1 MLTAILFISCVSLIL
16 LLYVCYYYRSL
27 RKVNVDFEIMKF
39 ISDKIAR
46 GADTFL
52 KCLYTHLIFFLLLA
66 SILILLISCSNIG
79 SRYIDRFGFLY
90 FIFGSLISIL
100 AGFIGMKI
108 STKSNIL
115 TAEGAKRSLRDGFNV
130 AFNSGS
136 LIGVSIVFLGILGV
150 SLIYLYY
157 YLFCPSFGCFFKT
170 NIILFALGVESVAL
184 FCRVAGGIFT
194 KSADIGADLVGKLEK
209 NIPEDDIKNPAVI
222 ADNVGD
228 NVGDIAGMGSDLLGS
243 LVSAII
249 GCVFSFII
257 FFNNIDL
264 YTFSNLIMFPL
275 IFCFCSFISS
285 FILNKVFLV
294 LSNIDVRS
302 VFKYTSV
309 FTFILNSIIAFIV
322 AKVILPCYTR
332 FANGGSMFYDT
343 CFNIKVFYC
352 VFIGLFVSFIVGVVT
367 RYFTDNKYLPV
378 KDLLKNSKGGASTN
392 VLGGICLGYESTVVP
407 IILYSIASIVAYN
420 ILGFC
425 GISLIAIGVISNAM
439 NDLSID
445 SFGPI
450 SDNAGGIVEMS
461 KCGDDIRENTD
472 VLDSLGNT
480 TAATGKGFTITSSVF
495 VFMSLFTAFISFL
508 GNSFNISDIYVI
520 FGLIIGAMIP
530 YLFSAI
536 VIKSVNVSALDIVNE
551 VRSQFDGV
559 DAGNIENMNPD
570 YDKCIRISTT
580 SAIKGMILP
589 SVLIILCPIVVTLLF
604 GSNMLIGLLVGILL
618 SSILLGISQSNSGGA
633 WDNAKKSFEHGVIIE
648 GENYTKKSDIYKSV
662 VVGDTIGDPL
672 KDTSGPSMNII
683 LKLTILISIVI
694 VPFIFSSFYG
704 CNNYNNLNNRNV
716 NKKINIDD
724 YEDDIH
730 NLNNRYFNY
739 TDTFIN
745 DFFENLYDNFSVADN
760 SKYLIDLDDNNIGK
774 PVVYENK
781 DKYGNY
787 EKLTKYNNGY
797 KYESFYKK

>member
-1 MLTAILFISCVSLIL
+1 
-16 LLYVCYYYRSL
+16 
-27 RKVNVDFEIMKF
+27 
-39 ISDKIAR
+39 
-46 GADTFL
+46 
-52 KCLYTHLIFFLLLA
+52 
-66 SILILLISCSNIG
+66 
-79 SRYIDRFGFLY
+79 
-90 FIFGSLISIL
+90 
-100 AGFIGMKI
+100 
-108 STKSNIL
+108 
-115 TAEGAKRSLRDGFNV
+115 
-130 AFNSGS
+130 
-136 LIGVSIVFLGILGV
+136 
-150 SLIYLYY
+150 
-157 YLFCPSFGCFFKT
+157 
-170 NIILFALGVESVAL
+170 
-184 FCRVAGGIFT
+184 
-194 KSADIGADLVGKLEK
+194 
-209 NIPEDDIKNPAVI
+209 
-222 ADNVGD
+222 
-228 NVGDIAGMGSDLLGS
+228 
-243 LVSAII
+243 
-249 GCVFSFII
+249 
-257 FFNNIDL
+257 
-264 YTFSNLIMFPL
+264 
-275 IFCFCSFISS
+275 
-285 FILNKVFLV
+285 
-294 LSNIDVRS
+294 
-302 VFKYTSV
+302 
-309 FTFILNSIIAFIV
+309 
-322 AKVILPCYTR
+322 
-332 FANGGSMFYDT
+332 
-343 CFNIKVFYC
+343 
-352 VFIGLFVSFIVGVVT
+352 
-367 RYFTDNKYLPV
+367 
-378 KDLLKNSKGGASTN
+378 
-392 VLGGICLGYESTVVP
+392 
-407 IILYSIASIVAYN
+407 
-420 ILGFC
+420 
-425 GISLIAIGVISNAM
+425 M

-520 FGLIIGAMIP
+520 SGLIIGAMIP

-536 VIKSVNVSALDIVNE
+536 VIKSVNVSALDVVNE

-589 SVLIILCPIVVTLLF
+589 GVLIILCPIVVTLLF

-633 WDNAKKSFEHGVIIE
+633 WDNAKKSFEHGVMIE

-694 VPFIFSSFYG
+694 VPFIFSRFYG

-716 NKKINIDD
+716 NKKININD

-739 TDTFIN
+739 TDTFVN